1 MQRNYLYMESKNQ
14 IDEKLR
20 RELQHLCEE
29 ESQVTIHCSILTY
42 TFEELR
48 IWKST
53 SLIDQNSGG
62 KSVLTHA
69 ENIPFHPKWKSC
81 ERGEHHFTLFFK
93 GLPKECEMFD
103 LFEDIPEFGGFFKEN
118 IQRNS
123 SDVYHITL

>member
-1 MQRNYLYMESKNQ
+1 MESKNK

-20 RELQHLCEE
+20 GELQHLCEE
-29 ESQVTIHCSILTY
+29 ESQVTIHCSIITF

-93 GLPKECEMFD
+93 GLPKECE
-103 LFEDIPEFGGFFKEN
+103 
-118 IQRNS
+118 
-123 SDVYHITL
+123 DV

>member
-20 RELQHLCEE
+20 GELQHLCEE

-53 SLIDQNSGG
+53 SLIDQIYFIN
-62 KSVLTHA
+62 L
-69 ENIPFHPKWKSC
+69 
-81 ERGEHHFTLFFK
+81 
-93 GLPKECEMFD
+93 
-103 LFEDIPEFGGFFKEN
+103 
-118 IQRNS
+118 
-123 SDVYHITL
+123 